1 MSSLTMTGK
10 IHHISDTKSGVSKA
24 DKEWI
29 ALEFV
34 IDTNAEYN
42 PLIAFKVFGEKKVK
56 EFQEKNHKLGD
67 IVDVSF
73 NLSSR
78 EHEGRYYTSA
88 DMWKIDSVVETEP
101 AQEIDEDLG
110 F

>member
-1 MSSLTMTGK
+1 MSNLTMTGK
-10 IHHISDTKSGVSKA
+10 IHHISELKSGVSKA
-24 DKEWI
+24 GKDWTS
-29 ALEFV
+29 LEFV

-42 PLIAFKVFGEKKVK
+42 PLLAFKVFGDKKVK

-67 IVDVSF
+67 IIDVSF

-88 DMWKIDSVVETEP
+88 DMWKIDKVGEKEP